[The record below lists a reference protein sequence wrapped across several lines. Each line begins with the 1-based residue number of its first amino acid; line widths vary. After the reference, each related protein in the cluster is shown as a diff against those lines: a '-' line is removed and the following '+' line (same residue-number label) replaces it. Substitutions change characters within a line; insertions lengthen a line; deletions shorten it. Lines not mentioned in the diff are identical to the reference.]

1 MVRKYVLS
9 AFFLALFVPALVA
22 QISHSA
28 STEFDTSVRRIG
40 DDVEW
45 AGASTTRL
53 TVESEATSAVKATIQ
68 AGLYADPSISPQTVT
83 VRDALVSDGF
93 YFTLEKAYL
102 KIRFP
107 GFIDGSSS
115 RLSFGKM
122 PIAWG
127 QGTFFNAGDILFGA
141 MPNQTSLFSSEYR
154 TDTDWMGVFYLP
166 LGDWSFVE
174 TIGLPPM
181 RSGETGRGGGRF
193 VLTPGWTALNSI
205 EAGYL
210 YDTNVKTGT
219 LLNTTTAD
227 TAGHQLYTSLDGTLY
242 FDYSLSTSLT
252 AYNSEKGCSADSVY
266 NSWKISAGIFR
277 MWSISGD
284 TRSIPVSFRME
295 GLFAPAHNTLNIF
308 SMLSFAI
315 TENITL
321 WLNTLTSTNDY
332 ETWIVPVSVGSTW
345 KVLQGLSLGTAFTIE
360 TDNPEKLLAISFS
373 GKYSF

>member
-9 AFFLALFVPALVA
+9 TFFLALFVPALAA
-22 QISHSA
+22 QTSHSV
-28 STEFDTSVRRIG
+28 STEFDTSVRRTG

-45 AGASTTRL
+45 AGAGATRL
-53 TVESEATSAVKATIQ
+53 TVESEAASAVKAVIQ
-68 AGLYADPSISPQTVT
+68 AGLYADPSISHQTAT
-83 VRDALVSDGF
+83 ARDALVSDGF

-102 KIRFP
+102 KIRLP

-122 PIAWG
+122 PVAWG
-127 QGTFFNAGDILFGA
+127 QGAFFNAGDILFGA
-141 MPNQTSLFSSEYR
+141 APNQTSLFSSEYR
-154 TDTDWMGVFYLP
+154 TDTDWMVVFYLP

-174 TIGLPPM
+174 IIGSPPM

-193 VLTPGWTALNSI
+193 VFTPGWAALNSI

-210 YDTNVKTGT
+210 YGAAFKTGE
-219 LLNTTTAD
+219 LLNTAAAEA
-227 TAGHQLYTSLDGTLY
+227 AGRQLYASLDGTLY

-252 AYNSEKGCSADSVY
+252 VYNTETDSSAGAVY

-277 MWSISGD
+277 IWSINGGA
-284 TRSIPVSFRME
+284 RSIPVSFRME
-295 GLFAPAHNTLNIF
+295 GLFAPAHNALNIF
-308 SMLSFAI
+308 SMLNFDI

-321 WLNTLTSTNDY
+321 LLSALASTKDY
-332 ETWIVPVSVGSTW
+332 ETWTAPVSVGSAW
-345 KVLQGLSLGTAFTIE
+345 QVLQGLSLGAAFTVE
-360 TDNPEKLLAISFS
+360 ADNPDKLLAVSFS